1 MLNKYFTI
9 KWDKRKL
16 HFLFI

>member
-1 MLNKYFTI
+1 MLNKNFTI